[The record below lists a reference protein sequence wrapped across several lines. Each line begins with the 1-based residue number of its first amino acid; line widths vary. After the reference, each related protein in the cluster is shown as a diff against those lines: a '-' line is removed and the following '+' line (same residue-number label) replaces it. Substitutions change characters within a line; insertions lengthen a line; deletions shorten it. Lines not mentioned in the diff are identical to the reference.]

1 MRLKTRLSA
10 WGAGGALVGV
20 ALLLV
25 LRGGPTGAR
34 AQPSGVGTAEA
45 VAAPAAV
52 GPSDGAH
59 RSPEQRGE
67 PQDLAGDRGGPT
79 GPPDAAGRERE
90 ARERLVAWALDAGGM
105 VCSGSPDEYV
115 TNFGNVRFCRTRGQL
130 ADKAAA
136 GVCGPQLAADE
147 WLARIPADV
156 TLHAVDLRRSDV
168 TARGLDFLAGRE
180 DLRVLVVWG
189 GPPLRSDDLRVIAT
203 LPSLEVLV
211 VVGAEL
217 DDHALTLAS
226 SARRRLELSGMGI
239 TDAGVPRLLGLEKLE
254 HLELDNTS
262 VSRRSLPLLVR
273 LPALSKLSL
282 PGMLALDRAAL
293 DAAR

>member
-1 MRLKTRLSA
+1 
-10 WGAGGALVGV
+10 
-20 ALLLV
+20 
-25 LRGGPTGAR
+25 
-34 AQPSGVGTAEA
+34 
-45 VAAPAAV
+45 
-52 GPSDGAH
+52 
-59 RSPEQRGE
+59 
-67 PQDLAGDRGGPT
+67 
-79 GPPDAAGRERE
+79 
-90 ARERLVAWALDAGGM
+90 M

-115 TNFGNVRFCRTRGQL
+115 TNFGNVQFCRTRGQL

-136 GVCGPQLAADE
+136 GVGGPPSAVDE

-189 GPPLRSDDLRVIAT
+189 GPPLKSDDLRVVAT

-211 VVGAEL
+211 VAGAEL
-217 DDHALTLAS
+217 DDHALTLAA
-226 SARRRLELSGMGI
+226 SARNLRRLELSGMGI

-262 VSRRSLPLLVR
+262 ASRRSLPLLAR
-273 LPALSKLSL
+273 MPALSRLSL
-282 PGMLALDRAAL
+282 PGMALDRAAL